1 MLGILLV
8 VVIAWCVQ
16 WLACAAIT
24 GTAARRLRQDPL
36 VRLANLPGVTS
47 AAITY
52 DNGLSEGWGDVRPSL
67 RAVNFGIA
75 YSESSKWL

>member
-1 MLGILLV
+1 MASEMLGILLV

-52 DNGLSEGWGDVRPSL
+52 DNGLSEGFVDNPDCPTEERNQGWG
-67 RAVNFGIA
+67 AVG
-75 YSESSKWL
+75 